1 MKLTRDQVHR
11 LDRFDGRLQPFST
24 VLDSGYMRT
33 LPSRDTD
40 ELLAVYAE
48 AEGKEYDLRRD
59 CGECML
65 TFVAMMGRAYREAR
79 AQYRVEDDLET
90 AKKAKAAKVAK
101 LKDDLEASAA
111 KTARR
116 KGGRV

>member
-1 MKLTRDQVHR
+1 MKLTRDQVRR

-79 AQYRVEDDLET
+79 AQYRVEDAAE
-90 AKKAKAAKVAK
+90 AERKENAAKVAK
-101 LKDDLEASAA
+101 AKKQLDESVA

-116 KGGRV
+116 KGVKR

>member
-33 LPSRDTD
+33 LPSRDVD
-40 ELLAVYAE
+40 ELLAVYRE
-48 AEGKEYDLRRD
+48 AEGKPYELHRD
-59 CGECML
+59 CGECVM
-65 TFVAMMGRAYREAR
+65 TFVRLMALSYRKNLTE
-79 AQYRVEDDLET
+79 YRVEDEQEG

-111 KTARR
+111 KTARM
-116 KGGRV
+116 KGVRR